1 MSSQRPRTRPR
12 TVHEQ
17 LELLDRIHAG
27 EVAETASPQH
37 ATVRRLARFFDD
49 LFPELGR
56 SRCWFAACQLADSD
70 ASASIW
76 SSYLEALRDVAVAA
90 LDRQAQTA
98 GAA

>member
-1 MSSQRPRTRPR
+1 MPAQRRSTRPG

-17 LELLDRIHAG
+17 LELLDRIHAD
-27 EVAETASPQH
+27 EVAETSSPQH

-56 SRCWFAACQLADSD
+56 SRCWFAACQLVDGEAT
-70 ASASIW
+70 ASIW

-90 LDRQAQTA
+90 LEARR
-98 GAA
+98 